1 MLFPLVVVL
10 SRFDRV
16 IKNYFNKID
25 FNKLNIN
32 QLESLEILSYPPI
45 SGELQIPNLANIR
58 KSNT

>member
-16 IKNYFNKID
+16 IKNYFKKID

-45 SGELQIPNLANIR
+45 SGELQILNLANIR